1 MRALVV
7 SDLHFGAWTSDAL
20 LARPFARE
28 RLAPLLDDV
37 DELVLLGDVFD
48 TQFWRMEEALA
59 QAEPFFELLREKLQ
73 HKRAVFVAGNP
84 DHHLVV
90 RTLRSYSE
98 FKIASGVDG
107 DEAGP
112 RFQREHQNFAE
123 LFFERLLE
131 GVEIEL
137 AYPDYRLGQVH
148 LCHGHYLDAHLQGS
162 LANRLLRR
170 VLRTI
175 GGARPQESMTIEDYE
190 AVMVPMAELLFT
202 VAQMPGGTDTPRSL
216 LDSFDRVARVL
227 RAVGIVQREIG
238 RVRSWVAELRRG
250 DQPIADRGRSLTMTL
265 QQAGAALREDAA
277 DRGESA
283 LIQLAQPGSS
293 ASAPVALG

>member
-48 TQFWRMEEALA
+48 IQFGRMEGAFAE
-59 QAEPFFELLREKLQ
+59 AEPFFELLREKLQ
-73 HKRAVFVAGNP
+73 GKRLVFVAGNH
-84 DHHLVV
+84 DHHVVV

-98 FKIASGVDG
+98 FKIATGVDG
-107 DEAGP
+107 TDAGP
-112 RFQREHQNFAE
+112 RFEREHQNFAE
-123 LFFERLLE
+123 RFFQRMLE
-131 GVEIEL
+131 GVEIEMT
-137 AYPDYRLGQVH
+137 YPEYRLGQVH

-170 VLRTI
+170 LLRTI
-175 GGARPQESMTIEDYE
+175 GGGRPQESMTIEDYE

-202 VAQMPGGTDTPRSL
+202 VAQMPGGIDT
-216 LDSFDRVARVL
+216 
-227 RAVGIVQREIG
+227 QR
-238 RVRSWVAELRRG
+238 
-250 DQPIADRGRSLTMTL
+250 
-265 QQAGAALREDAA
+265 
-277 DRGESA
+277 
-283 LIQLAQPGSS
+283 
-293 ASAPVALG
+293 